1 MLKKIKINKEEKMT
15 KEKKE
20 SGFMLIALKPFNA
33 RGVNFKI
40 GDRVSPRMTYFQAI
54 KKCKQ
59 HNVGH
64 SVGVSKRVEM
74 KPYIPFKSSWQIASL
89 KELMSSNDLK
99 GNRSKLNMRL

>member
-1 MLKKIKINKEEKMT
+1 MI

-20 SGFMLIALKPFNA
+20 DGFMLVALKPFNA

-74 KPYIPFKSSWQIASL
+74 KPYVSFKSSWQVKI
-89 KELMSSNDLK
+89 K
-99 GNRSKLNMRL
+99 